1 MKNAGSRTLLSVVI
15 VVVGLVLTTVF
26 LINAIHDA
34 STFGYVKAVLVAAVT
49 LRLLSIVQKGRTL
62 DTGDAGTGT
71 RRDKQIAIGLA
82 IGLGAP
88 LLLFGLI
95 TFFVR

>member
-1 MKNAGSRTLLSVVI
+1 MKIAGSRTLLSVVI
-15 VVVGLVLTTVF
+15 AVVGLVLTAVF
-26 LINAIHDA
+26 LINAVHDA
-34 STFGYVKAVLVAAVT
+34 SAFGYVKAALVAAVT
-49 LRLLSIVQKGRTL
+49 LRLLSSVQKGCTL
-62 DTGDAGTGT
+62 DTGNAGTET
-71 RRDKQIAIGLA
+71 QRDKQIVIGLA